1 MVLVALS
8 MIFAALLLV
17 ANVTAVKIIAVGT
30 EGIDAGI
37 LAYPFTFLIS
47 DVISEIYGRKITS
60 KIIWMGFVVSLIM
73 VAMFYIAGQLPAAG
87 FWEDQRAYDQILG
100 SVPRIVLASMIAYLV
115 SQHHDVIAF
124 HMWKK
129 LTKGRFLWLRN
140 NASTLVSQAIDTVL
154 FVTIAFVGVYA
165 WYELWGMIWVTY
177 LIKMCVAI
185 ADTPLV
191 YGLVYLVR
199 KNNLKIEEI

>member
-165 WYELWGMIWVTY
+165 WHELWGMIWVTY

-191 YGLVYLVR
+191 YGLVSVSYTHLTLPT
-199 KNNLKIEEI
+199 KA

>member
-8 MIFAALLLV
+8 MIFVTLLLV
-17 ANVTAVKIIAVGT
+17 ANITAVKIIAVGT

-47 DVISEIYGRKITS
+47 DVISEIYGRKTTT
-60 KIIWMGFVVSLIM
+60 KIIWMGFAVSLVM
-73 VAMFYIAGQLPAAG
+73 VVMVYIAGQLPAAE
-87 FWEDQRAYDQILG
+87 FWSNQRAYDQILG
-100 SVPRIVLASMIAYLV
+100 AVPRIVLASMIAYLV

-124 HMWKK
+124 HMWKN

-154 FVTIAFVGVYA
+154 FVIIAFIGVYA
-165 WYELWGMIWVTY
+165 WHELWGMIWVTY
-177 LIKMCVAI
+177 LIKMCLAI
-185 ADTPLV
+185 ADTPLL
-191 YGLVYLVR
+191 YGLVYLAR
-199 KNNLKIEEI
+199 RNNLRIEEI

>member
-73 VAMFYIAGQLPAAG
+73 VAMFYICLLYTSPS
-87 FWEDQRAYDQILG
+87 QRDVEQSG
-100 SVPRIVLASMIAYLV
+100 MAS
-115 SQHHDVIAF
+115 S
-124 HMWKK
+124 
-129 LTKGRFLWLRN
+129 
-140 NASTLVSQAIDTVL
+140 
-154 FVTIAFVGVYA
+154 
-165 WYELWGMIWVTY
+165 
-177 LIKMCVAI
+177 
-185 ADTPLV
+185 
-191 YGLVYLVR
+191 GL
-199 KNNLKIEEI
+199 

>member
-60 KIIWMGFVVSLIM
+60 KIIWMGFVVSLICLL
-73 VAMFYIAGQLPAAG
+73 YTSP
-87 FWEDQRAYDQILG
+87 
-100 SVPRIVLASMIAYLV
+100 SPR
-115 SQHHDVIAF
+115 D
-124 HMWKK
+124 
-129 LTKGRFLWLRN
+129 
-140 NASTLVSQAIDTVL
+140 
-154 FVTIAFVGVYA
+154 
-165 WYELWGMIWVTY
+165 
-177 LIKMCVAI
+177 
-185 ADTPLV
+185 
-191 YGLVYLVR
+191 GLLSR
-199 KNNLKIEEI
+199 MPSSA

>member
-129 LTKGRFLWLRN
+129 N
-140 NASTLVSQAIDTVL
+140 
-154 FVTIAFVGVYA
+154 
-165 WYELWGMIWVTY
+165 
-177 LIKMCVAI
+177 
-185 ADTPLV
+185 
-191 YGLVYLVR
+191 
-199 KNNLKIEEI
+199 

>member
-1 MVLVALS
+1 M
-8 MIFAALLLV
+8 
-17 ANVTAVKIIAVGT
+17 
-30 EGIDAGI
+30 
-37 LAYPFTFLIS
+37 
-47 DVISEIYGRKITS
+47 ISEIYGRKITS

-165 WYELWGMIWVTY
+165 WHELWGMIWVTY